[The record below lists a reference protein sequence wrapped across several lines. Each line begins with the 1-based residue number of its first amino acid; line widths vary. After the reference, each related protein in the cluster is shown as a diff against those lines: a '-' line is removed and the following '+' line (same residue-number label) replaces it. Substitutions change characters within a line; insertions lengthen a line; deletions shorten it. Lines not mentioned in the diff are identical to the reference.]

1 MRCGRGILVKLFGNA
16 LDFEAFTF
24 FREQEPFQQGNFQ
37 ISTNLIPL
45 QLNGHLFCIEI
56 NYKERIV
63 TFFLRAKKDFI
74 LNFFYIGNACFFQA
88 SQTFFTR
95 K

>member
-37 ISTNLIPL
+37 ISTNFELDSL
-45 QLNGHLFCIEI
+45 AIEWP
-56 NYKERIV
+56 
-63 TFFLRAKKDFI
+63 FI
-74 LNFFYIGNACFFQA
+74 LH
-88 SQTFFTR
+88 
-95 K
+95 